1 MARRNIDHTDPRQ
14 LAVQISIRMPFWYRE
29 QLADEA
35 RQTGVSLPQLALD
48 AIERVYVP
56 KPVK

>member
-1 MARRNIDHTDPRQ
+1 MVRRTIDHTDPRQ

-29 QLADEA
+29 QLMDEA
-35 RQTGVSLPQLALD
+35 RAAGVTLPHLALD

-56 KPVK
+56 KPIK